1 MSLLHDPETTTEA
14 PDAEPE
20 GPQPKRDR
28 PLTASDGQPE
38 EGELQTR
45 DRESAENDL
54 TAHDASPASRPGTD
68 EQPLYGPVQIDPSGR
83 IPWRGMR
90 IRRVR
95 LLSVAKLSFIFW
107 VLAFGVL
114 LGTTVVVWN
123 VARAFGLISEVE
135 TAVVSAL
142 GIDAFQIDGGA
153 LFGIVAAGVAFV
165 SLLGWVMTIMLAAV
179 YNASCAVFG
188 GLAVE
193 TGPLQRRKR
202 VFSLRHGGFVTI
214 RS

>member
-1 MSLLHDPETTTEA
+1 MSVLEHSRNPRK
-14 PDAEPE
+14 PDE
-20 GPQPKRDR
+20 GAGRTDRDR
-28 PLTASDGQPE
+28 PLTVDDAHDD
-38 EGELQTR
+38 TV
-45 DRESAENDL
+45 DL
-54 TAHDASPASRPGTD
+54 TGEHGARALRSADEDRRPMH
-68 EQPLYGPVQIDPSGR
+68 GPVEIDPSGR

-95 LLSVAKLSFIFW
+95 LQSVAKLSFIFW
-107 VLAFGVL
+107 ALTFAVL
-114 LGTTVVVWN
+114 LGSTVLVWN

-135 TAVVSAL
+135 TAVVTSL
-142 GIDAFQIDGGA
+142 GIDAFEIDGGA
-153 LFGIVAAGVAFV
+153 LFGIAAATVAFLTV
-165 SLLGWVMTIMLAAV
+165 LGWIMTILLAAV

-202 VFSLRHGGFVTI
+202 VFSLRHRGFVTV

>member
-1 MSLLHDPETTTEA
+1 MSLLHDNETTEA
-14 PDAEPE
+14 PPAEARHTP
-20 GPQPKRDR
+20 RHR
-28 PLTASDGQPE
+28 PLESTRVTPDEVAE
-38 EGELQTR
+38 ERHDEI
-45 DRESAENDL
+45 DL
-54 TAHDASPASRPGTD
+54 TDHDADRAPHHADDGRPVH
-68 EQPLYGPVQIDPSGR
+68 GPVQIDPSGR
-83 IPWRGMR
+83 MDWRGMR

-107 VLAFGVL
+107 ALAFGVL

-123 VARAFGLISEVE
+123 VARAFGFITGIEES
-135 TAVVSAL
+135 VVSAL

-153 LFGIVAAGVAFV
+153 LFGIAAAAIAFLTV
-165 SLLGWVMTIMLAAV
+165 LGWVMTILLAAV

-193 TGPLQRRKR
+193 TGPLKRRKR